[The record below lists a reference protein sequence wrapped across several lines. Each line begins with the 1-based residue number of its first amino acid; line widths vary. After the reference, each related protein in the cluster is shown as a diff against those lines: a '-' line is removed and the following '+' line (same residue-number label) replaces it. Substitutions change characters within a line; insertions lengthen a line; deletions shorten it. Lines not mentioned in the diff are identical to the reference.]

1 MNFDNLK
8 MFPENRLKSLF
19 GLEPSVLAEVAIRVL
34 PVLTKNREQ
43 RLRNSP
49 HRKRRFV
56 TRDGRPAEVLP
67 IHKLLMTLL
76 YLRHNTSATLVGQMF
91 SFSPDAVENALA
103 EVLPVV
109 RELFPAARWEAVKRH
124 RMGKWSPDEVETLI
138 VDSFET
144 PIKRPSNNEKQ
155 KRLYSGKKKRHTL
168 KTQIMTDEKGRIL
181 DIKSGCRGAKSDV
194 KLWNETELPESLKD
208 KRKLG
213 DKAYIGAAKPVIT
226 PKKKPKGGE
235 LTDEEKAANKI
246 ISQERI
252 YVEHS
257 IRRVKS
263 YRVMRD
269 EYRLA
274 TGIFPMVAA
283 AVVGLLQFA
292 DLINN

>member
-91 SFSPDAVENALA
+91 SFSADAVENALA

-124 RMGKWSPDEVETLI
+124 RLGKWSPDEVETLI

-144 PIKRPSNNEKQ
+144 PIKRPSNNERQ
-155 KRLYSGKKKRHTL
+155 KHFYSAAT
-168 KTQIMTDEKGRIL
+168 EKNG
-181 DIKSGCRGAKSDV
+181 
-194 KLWNETELPESLKD
+194 
-208 KRKLG
+208 
-213 DKAYIGAAKPVIT
+213 
-226 PKKKPKGGE
+226 
-235 LTDEEKAANKI
+235 
-246 ISQERI
+246 
-252 YVEHS
+252 
-257 IRRVKS
+257 
-263 YRVMRD
+263 
-269 EYRLA
+269 
-274 TGIFPMVAA
+274 
-283 AVVGLLQFA
+283 
-292 DLINN
+292 